1 MAVLI
6 MAPVDGSA
14 VNIIIPVI
22 QKDFHIAHLGKV
34 AWVQLA
40 YLIVIGGF
48 ILPMGRL
55 GDLWG
60 FRRIYLVGAALFTVS
75 SALCG
80 LAPTLGWLIGAR
92 VLQAVEREEARP
104 RAWSWRWNWHTLV
117 PRVAFAAAVITFT
130 GLAFH
135 HHEIYSQRAALA
147 RSVAFVTGGQPVP
160 SPEAL
165 ENFDAIRR
173 MSQPQHADD
182 ELLALMQ

>member
-1 MAVLI
+1 MSEHRFLI
-6 MAPVDGSA
+6 KSVTM
-14 VNIIIPVI
+14 
-22 QKDFHIAHLGKV
+22 KDNELHSKLRESSWRRKLTETEQAGLR
-34 AWVQLA
+34 A
-40 YLIVIGGF
+40 YLAANPDARADWEMESA
-48 ILPMGRL
+48 LN
-55 GDLWG
+55 
-60 FRRIYLVGAALFTVS
+60 AALTQLPDASVPSNFT
-75 SALCG
+75 
-80 LAPTLGWLIGAR
+80 AR

-117 PRVAFAAAVITFT
+117 PRVAFAAVVITFT

-135 HHEIYSQRAALA
+135 HHEIYSQRVALA
-147 RSVAFVTGGQPVP
+147 RNVAFVTRGQPMP

>member
-1 MAVLI
+1 MKDNELHSKLRESSWRRKLTETEQAELRAYLAANPDARADWE
-6 MAPVDGSA
+6 MESALNAALTRLPDAPVPS
-14 VNIIIPVI
+14 N
-22 QKDFHIAHLGKV
+22 
-34 AWVQLA
+34 
-40 YLIVIGGF
+40 
-48 ILPMGRL
+48 
-55 GDLWG
+55 
-60 FRRIYLVGAALFTVS
+60 FT
-75 SALCG
+75 
-80 LAPTLGWLIGAR
+80 AR

-104 RAWSWRWNWHTLV
+104 HGWSWRWNWHTLV
-117 PRVAFAAAVITFT
+117 PRVAFAAVVITFT

-147 RSVAFVTGGQPVP
+147 RSVAFVTRGQPVP

>member
-1 MAVLI
+1 MSEPRFLI
-6 MAPVDGSA
+6 KSEIM
-14 VNIIIPVI
+14 
-22 QKDFHIAHLGKV
+22 KDNELHF
-34 AWVQLA
+34 QLRESSWRRKLTETEQAELRA
-40 YLIVIGGF
+40 YLAANPDARVDWEMESA
-48 ILPMGRL
+48 LN
-55 GDLWG
+55 
-60 FRRIYLVGAALFTVS
+60 AALTQLPDASVPSNFT
-75 SALCG
+75 
-80 LAPTLGWLIGAR
+80 AR

-104 RAWSWRWNWHTLV
+104 RGWSWCWNWHTLV
-117 PRVAFAAAVITFT
+117 PRVAFAAVVITFT

-182 ELLALMQ
+182 ELLTLMQ